1 MVLISII
8 TINRN
13 NADGLD
19 KTIRSVV
26 DQSYKNIEYIVI
38 DGASTDDSIN
48 IIEKFN
54 LNIKYWVSEKDSGI
68 YDAMNKGIA
77 KATGEYILFL
87 NSGDY
92 LCDVNTIEAVFSK
105 ESNSDLIACDMIF
118 EKPNKIKDLQ
128 QQPDKLSFFYM
139 MRTSLWHP
147 ATFIKRKLFNDFGLY
162 NVNYKIASDYDFF
175 LKVTMVKQVTYC
187 HIPVT
192 LSVYNTEGISSNVQ
206 YHQVHKDE
214 RMLIQQSYFSDSI
227 IDASQEH
234 TLLVE
239 SYPFKLIAFVKRHNL
254 LYQFLNLNFK
264 MLLSIKR
271 IFWK

>member
-1 MVLISII
+1 MTLISII

-13 NADGLD
+13 NADGLNQ
-19 KTIRSVV
+19 TIQSVV
-26 DQSYKNIEYIVI
+26 SQSYKNLEYIVI
-38 DGASTDDSIN
+38 DGASTDDSVK

-54 LNIKYWVSEKDSGI
+54 SNIKYWVSEKDLGI
-68 YDAMNKGIA
+68 YDAMNKGISKA
-77 KATGEYILFL
+77 KGDYLLFL

-92 LCDVNTIEAVFSK
+92 LYSEHCIQDVFSK
-105 ESNSDLIACDMIF
+105 QPNTELIACDMVF
-118 EKPNKIKDLQ
+118 EKPNNKKVLQ
-128 QQPDKLSFFYM
+128 QQPDQLSFFYM

-192 LSVYNTEGISSNVQ
+192 LSVYNTEGISSNAQ

-214 RMLIQQSYFSDSI
+214 RMLIQQSYFSDPI
-227 IDASQEH
+227 IEATQEH
-234 TLLVE
+234 TLLIK
-239 SYPFKLIAFVKRHNL
+239 SYPFKLIAFIKRHNM

-264 MLLSIKR
+264 MLLGIKR